1 MTTRNPSPLDSH
13 DAALR
18 GRIGGFSKAAKHPAD
33 TLTTAARRGF
43 MARFEPQDPDLDQ
56 AERQRRA
63 QAALKAHMAKLAYL
77 SSKARGRKI
86 SGHPEQ
92 G

>member
-1 MTTRNPSPLDSH
+1 VSLDH
-13 DAALR
+13 RDAYLR
-18 GRIGGFSKAAKHPAD
+18 GRIGGYAKAAKHPAD
-33 TLTTAARRGF
+33 ELTTAARRGF

-92 G
+92 R

>member
-1 MTTRNPSPLDSH
+1 
-13 DAALR
+13 LR
-18 GRIGGFSKAAKHPAD
+18 GRIGGYAKAAKHPAD
-33 TLTTAARRGF
+33 ELTTAARRGF

-77 SSKARGRKI
+77 SSKARGRKT

>member
-1 MTTRNPSPLDSH
+1 MSLDH
-13 DAALR
+13 RDASLR
-18 GRIGGFSKAAKHPAD
+18 GRIGGYTKAAKHPAD
-33 TLTTAARRGF
+33 ELTTAARRGF

-92 G
+92 R